1 MPFDGAGSW
10 APVALS
16 SDLPPGTVIP
26 AWTSVG
32 PIALWRSQS
41 GRATASSDR
50 CPHRGM
56 RLSHGFVRGE
66 ALSCI
71 YHGWSYAVSGACIR
85 IPAHPD
91 LVPPETIRVAV
102 QQIKEAGGILWAAV
116 GQPATQPPQ
125 LDELVPLRSLSVE
138 GDVAAIEAA
147 AGAKIDAR
155 GLIRLP
161 EFPWIGLLLAPQ
173 EKHALLLLMID
184 RDRGPAD
191 RIAASRIVES
201 IRRAAEERHREIAE

>member
-1 MPFDGAGSW
+1 MPLDGAGSW

-26 AWTSVG
+26 AWTSAG
-32 PIALWRSQS
+32 SIALWRSQS

-71 YHGWSYAVSGACIR
+71 YHGWSYSVSGRCIR

-91 LVPPETIRVAV
+91 LVPPDTIRVAV
-102 QQIKEAGGILWAAV
+102 QQVEEAGGILWIAI
-116 GQPATQPPQ
+116 GQPAMRPPQ
-125 LDELVPLRSLSVE
+125 LDELEPLRSLSVE
-138 GDVAAIEAA
+138 TTVAAIEAT
-147 AGAKIDAR
+147 AGTKADAR
-155 GLIRLP
+155 GLIRLL
-161 EFPWIGLLLAPQ
+161 EFPWISLLLAAQ
-173 EKHALLLLMID
+173 EKHTLVLLMIEKH
-184 RDRGPAD
+184 RSAAD
-191 RIAASRIVES
+191 RITASRIVES
-201 IRRAAEERHREIAE
+201 LRRTAEERHREIAG